1 MMRRPHRAAFL
12 LAASLL
18 VVACGP
24 AGPSAGAAVV
34 GPSDAPGALTVI
46 ALDIAFEPAA
56 LSAPAGVPL
65 AITFDNQDAGIP
77 HNVRLLGDAGFSTTL
92 VESEIVTGPATQ
104 LVAIP
109 GLVPGR
115 YRFDCTIHPNM
126 TAELTVGG

>member
-1 MMRRPHRAAFL
+1 VTLPRRRAAIL
-12 LAASLL
+12 LAVSVL
-18 VVACGP
+18 VGACAA

-34 GPSDAPGALTVI
+34 GSSGSPAALTIV
-46 ALDIAFEPAA
+46 AVDIAFEPSA
-56 LSAPAGVPL
+56 LGAPAGVPL
-65 AITFDNQDAGIP
+65 AITFDNQDEGIP
-77 HNVRLLGDAGFSTTL
+77 HNLRLLGDAGFSTTL

-126 TAELTVGG
+126 TADLTVGS